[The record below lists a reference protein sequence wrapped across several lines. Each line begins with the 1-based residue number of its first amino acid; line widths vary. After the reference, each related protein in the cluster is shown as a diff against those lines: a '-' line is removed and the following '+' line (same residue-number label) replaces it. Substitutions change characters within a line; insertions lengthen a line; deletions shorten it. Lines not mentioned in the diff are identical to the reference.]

1 MALRALVIGTG
12 WAAEGHVLGLRHA
25 GAKVVGLYGRNAEIA
40 AQLAARLGVERLG
53 QDWRGAITEL
63 APDVVAI
70 ATTAAPHLEMAEAAA
85 AAGCH
90 IACEKP
96 LALTAADARARRDAV
111 VAAGVRHACAAT
123 AALSP
128 AITYAVALIR
138 QGAIGR
144 VRHAE
149 KTTHLVPRPDQP
161 YSWWHRLA
169 DGGGILY
176 NGFPHVLQ
184 TLVRITGGAVR
195 DATGTTSQALQR
207 APVGPQHHDHRAA
220 RADAVDLQRADVH
233 WRDAD
238 TETGFQALLRL
249 RLPDASVATATI
261 ATVFGHA
268 AGKPGLLV
276 HGTEGTLLAEEATH
290 TVELTRDGSDW
301 ESVMVPEHLFS
312 DDGEGDKVQ
321 RGWNRYLTRF
331 VRDIEG
337 LASEDDDYPTFDDGY
352 VTCQVIDAVRAGGAV
367 TEIDG
372 T

>member
-70 ATTAAPHLEMAEAAA
+70 ATTAA
-85 AAGCH
+85 
-90 IACEKP
+90 
-96 LALTAADARARRDAV
+96 DARAMRDAV

-128 AITYAVALIR
+128 AITHAAALIR

-261 ATVFGHA
+261 ATVFGRA
-268 AGKPGLLV
+268 ADKPGLLV

-301 ESVMVPEHLFS
+301 ESVMLPEHLFS

-321 RGWNRYLTRF
+321 RGWNRYLRRF

-337 LASEDDDYPTFDDGY
+337 LASEDDGY